1 MRSALRI
8 WGCLLLLA
16 CSLQPARAGCDWP
29 EWEQFKDHYI
39 SEEGRVIDPADGR
52 CITTSEGQSYGLF
65 FALVNDDRE
74 TFERLLQWT
83 EVQLARGDLTGFLP
97 AWQWGTR
104 SDGSLGVLDDNS
116 AADSDLWIAYSLL
129 EAGRLWQN
137 HSYQSIGTML
147 LRRIARE
154 EVARLPG
161 LGPVL
166 LPAPRGFTGEG
177 RWTLNPSY
185 LPPQLLARFAAMQ
198 GPWQEMRTLLPAL
211 LTATAPRGFAPDWID
226 WRQESGW
233 QVTEGKGSVGSYDGI
248 RVYLWLGMLSE
259 DDPAREAL
267 VRHFTPM
274 LAALTEPG
282 VAEPVDPQTGEVLH
296 EEDPARVAQVSHRNP
311 MLAALTEPG
320 VAEQMDTPTGEA
332 SREDDPAIAA
342 QVSHVKPM
350 PTTLTG
356 QGVPERVDTLTGEVL
371 SRGDHGFA
379 AALLPLASGLP
390 LAAQLPQQSLIQGD
404 GYYASVLTLFG
415 HGWAQGR
422 FRFAA
427 DGTLLPRWS
436 DECQRVR

>member
-52 CITTSEGQSYGLF
+52 RITTSEGQSYGLF

-116 AADSDLWIAYSLL
+116 AADSDLWIAYNLL

-166 LPAPRGFTGEG
+166 LPAPRGFSGEG

-185 LPPQLLARFAAMQ
+185 LPPQLLARFASMQ

-226 WRQESGW
+226 WRQASGW

-267 VRHFTPM
+267 VRHFHPM

-282 VAEPVDPQTGEVLH
+282 VAEPVDPQTGE
-296 EEDPARVAQVSHRNP
+296 
-311 MLAALTEPG
+311 ALTGQG
-320 VAEQMDTPTGEA
+320 VPERVDTPTGEA
-332 SREDDPAIAA
+332 
-342 QVSHVKPM
+342 
-350 PTTLTG
+350 LTG

-390 LAAQLPQQSLIQGD
+390 LAAQLQLPLIQGD

-436 DECQRVR
+436 DQCQRAR

>member
-1 MRSALRI
+1 MVNHQLFHLVTDVIPERSLSGSVAMGRPDSMTQRTPSDSLTAPGANWRGLGGWNLYFLGKLALL
-8 WGCLLLLA
+8 WGGYLNFHPLANLVFAAFLLF
-16 CSLQPARAGCDWP
+16 P
-29 EWEQFKDHYI
+29 
-39 SEEGRVIDPADGR
+39 
-52 CITTSEGQSYGLF
+52 
-65 FALVNDDRE
+65 
-74 TFERLLQWT
+74 
-83 EVQLARGDLTGFLP
+83 LP
-97 AWQWGTR
+97 ST
-104 SDGSLGVLDDNS
+104 
-116 AADSDLWIAYSLL
+116 
-129 EAGRLWQN
+129 
-137 HSYQSIGTML
+137 L
-147 LRRIARE
+147 LRR
-154 EVARLPG
+154 ARLLIALPTGVGLFYHDTWLPG
-161 LGPVL
+161 IESIMGQGKMVFSFTFDYFLELLGRFINGNMVGVAFVML
-166 LPAPRGFTGEG
+166 TG
-177 RWTLNPSY
+177 Y
-185 LPPQLLARFAAMQ
+185 LFLARFVSMQ

-226 WRQESGW
+226 WQQASGW

-267 VRHFTPM
+267 VRHFHPM
-274 LAALTEPG
+274 LAALTEPGVAEQVDTPPGEVLHEDDPARVAQVSHRNPALAVLTEPG
-282 VAEPVDPQTGEVLH
+282 VAEPVDPQTAAVLH
-296 EEDPARVAQVSHRNP
+296 
-311 MLAALTEPG
+311 
-320 VAEQMDTPTGEA
+320 
-332 SREDDPAIAA
+332 EDDPARDS

-390 LAAQLPQQSLIQGD
+390 LAAQLPQQPLIQGD

-436 DECQRVR
+436 DECQPVR

>member
-8 WGCLLLLA
+8 WGCLLLWA

-52 CITTSEGQSYGLF
+52 RITTSEGQSYGLF

-104 SDGSLGVLDDNS
+104 NDGSLGVLDDNS

-166 LPAPRGFTGEG
+166 LPAPRGFSGEG

-185 LPPQLLARFAAMQ
+185 LPPQLLARFASMQ

-226 WRQESGW
+226 WRQASGW

-267 VRHFTPM
+267 VRHFHPM

-282 VAEPVDPQTGEVLH
+282 VAESV
-296 EEDPARVAQVSHRNP
+296 
-311 MLAALTEPG
+311 
-320 VAEQMDTPTGEA
+320 DTPTGEA
-332 SREDDPAIAA
+332 
-342 QVSHVKPM
+342 
-350 PTTLTG
+350 LTG

-390 LAAQLPQQSLIQGD
+390 LAAQLPQQPLIQGD

-436 DECQRVR
+436 DQCQPVR

>member
-52 CITTSEGQSYGLF
+52 RITTSEGQSYGLF

-166 LPAPRGFTGEG
+166 LPAPRGFSGEG

-185 LPPQLLARFAAMQ
+185 LPPQLLARFASMQ

-226 WRQESGW
+226 WQQASGW

-259 DDPAREAL
+259 DDPAKEAL
-267 VRHFTPM
+267 VRHFHPM

-282 VAEPVDPQTGEVLH
+282 VAEPVDPQTGE
-296 EEDPARVAQVSHRNP
+296 
-311 MLAALTEPG
+311 ALTG
-320 VAEQMDTPTGEA
+320 
-332 SREDDPAIAA
+332 R
-342 QVSHVKPM
+342 
-350 PTTLTG
+350 
-356 QGVPERVDTLTGEVL
+356 GVPERVDTLTGDVL

-390 LAAQLPQQSLIQGD
+390 LAAQLPQQPLIQGD

-427 DGTLLPRWS
+427 DGTLLPRLS
-436 DECQRVR
+436 DQCQRAR

>member
-52 CITTSEGQSYGLF
+52 RITTSEGQSYGLF

-166 LPAPRGFTGEG
+166 LPAPRGFSGEG

-233 QVTEGKGSVGSYDGI
+233 QVTEAKGSVGSYDGI

-267 VRHFTPM
+267 VRHF
-274 LAALTEPG
+274 
-282 VAEPVDPQTGEVLH
+282 H
-296 EEDPARVAQVSHRNP
+296 P

-320 VAEQMDTPTGEA
+320 VAEQVDTPTGEA
-332 SREDDPAIAA
+332 
-342 QVSHVKPM
+342 
-350 PTTLTG
+350 LTG

-390 LAAQLPQQSLIQGD
+390 LAAQLPQQPLIQGD

-436 DECQRVR
+436 DQCQPAR

>member
-16 CSLQPARAGCDWP
+16 CSLQLAQAGCDWP

-52 CITTSEGQSYGLF
+52 RITTSEGQSYGLF

-166 LPAPRGFTGEG
+166 LPAPRGFSGEG

-185 LPPQLLARFAAMQ
+185 LPPQLLARFASMQ

-211 LTATAPRGFAPDWID
+211 LSATAPRGFAPDWID

-233 QVTEGKGSVGSYDGI
+233 QVTEAKGSVGSYDGI

-267 VRHFTPM
+267 VRHF
-274 LAALTEPG
+274 
-282 VAEPVDPQTGEVLH
+282 H
-296 EEDPARVAQVSHRNP
+296 P

-320 VAEQMDTPTGEA
+320 VAEQVDTPTGEA

-390 LAAQLPQQSLIQGD
+390 LAAQLPQQPLIQGD

-436 DECQRVR
+436 DQCQRVR

>member
-8 WGCLLLLA
+8 WGCLLLWA
-16 CSLQPARAGCDWP
+16 CSLLPARAGCDWP
-29 EWEQFKDHYI
+29 EWQQFKDHYI

-52 CITTSEGQSYGLF
+52 RITTSEGQSYGLF

-97 AWQWGTR
+97 AWQWGMR

-166 LPAPRGFTGEG
+166 LPAPRGFSGEG

-185 LPPQLLARFAAMQ
+185 LPPQLLARFASMQ
-198 GPWQEMRTLLPAL
+198 GPWQEMRALLPAL
-211 LTATAPRGFAPDWID
+211 LTASSPRGFAPDWID
-226 WRQESGW
+226 WQQASGW

-267 VRHFTPM
+267 VRHFHPM
-274 LAALTEPG
+274 LAALTEQG

-296 EEDPARVAQVSHRNP
+296 EDDPATDRQVSHRNP
-311 MLAALTEPG
+311 TLTE
-320 VAEQMDTPTGEA
+320 
-332 SREDDPAIAA
+332 
-342 QVSHVKPM
+342 
-350 PTTLTG
+350 

-371 SRGDHGFA
+371 SWGEHGFA
-379 AALLPLASGLP
+379 AALLPLVSGLP
-390 LAAQLPQQSLIQGD
+390 LAAQLPQQPLIQGD

-436 DECQRVR
+436 DQCQPVR

>member
-8 WGCLLLLA
+8 WGCLLLWA
-16 CSLQPARAGCDWP
+16 CSLLPARAGCDWP
-29 EWEQFKDHYI
+29 EWQQFKDHYI

-52 CITTSEGQSYGLF
+52 RITTSEGQSYGLF

-104 SDGSLGVLDDNS
+104 SDGSVGVLDDNS

-166 LPAPRGFTGEG
+166 LPAPRGFSGEG

-198 GPWQEMRTLLPAL
+198 GPWQEMRALLPAL

-226 WRQESGW
+226 WQQASGW
-233 QVTEGKGSVGSYDGI
+233 QVTEAKGSVGSYDGI

-267 VRHFTPM
+267 VRHFHPM
-274 LAALTEPG
+274 LAALTEQG
-282 VAEPVDPQTGEVLH
+282 VAESVDPLTGAVLH
-296 EEDPARVAQVSHRNP
+296 EDNPATDTQVSHRNP
-311 MLAALTEPG
+311 TLTE
-320 VAEQMDTPTGEA
+320 
-332 SREDDPAIAA
+332 
-342 QVSHVKPM
+342 
-350 PTTLTG
+350 
-356 QGVPERVDTLTGEVL
+356 QGVPERVDTLTGQVL

-390 LAAQLPQQSLIQGD
+390 LAEQLPQQPLIQDD

-436 DECQRVR
+436 DQCQPAR

>member
-16 CSLQPARAGCDWP
+16 CSLQLAQAGCDWP

-52 CITTSEGQSYGLF
+52 RITTSEGQSYGLF

-166 LPAPRGFTGEG
+166 LPAPRGFSGEG

-185 LPPQLLARFAAMQ
+185 LPPQLLARFASMQ

-226 WRQESGW
+226 WQQASGW

-259 DDPAREAL
+259 DDPAKEAL
-267 VRHFTPM
+267 VRHFHPM

-282 VAEPVDPQTGEVLH
+282 VPEPVDPQTG
-296 EEDPARVAQVSHRNP
+296 
-311 MLAALTEPG
+311 G
-320 VAEQMDTPTGEA
+320 VA
-332 SREDDPAIAA
+332 
-342 QVSHVKPM
+342 
-350 PTTLTG
+350 
-356 QGVPERVDTLTGEVL
+356 
-371 SRGDHGFA
+371 
-379 AALLPLASGLP
+379 
-390 LAAQLPQQSLIQGD
+390 
-404 GYYASVLTLFG
+404 
-415 HGWAQGR
+415 
-422 FRFAA
+422 
-427 DGTLLPRWS
+427 
-436 DECQRVR
+436 

>member
-8 WGCLLLLA
+8 WGCLLLWA

-29 EWEQFKDHYI
+29 EWEQFKHHYI

-52 CITTSEGQSYGLF
+52 RITTSEGQSYGLF

-74 TFERLLQWT
+74 TFEQLLQWT

-166 LPAPRGFTGEG
+166 LPAPRGFSGEG

-185 LPPQLLARFAAMQ
+185 LPPQLLARFASMQ
-198 GPWQEMRTLLPAL
+198 GPWQEMRALLPAL

-226 WRQESGW
+226 WQQASGW

-267 VRHFTPM
+267 VRHFHPM
-274 LAALTEPG
+274 LAALTKQG
-282 VAEPVDPQTGEVLH
+282 VAEPVDPQTDEVLH
-296 EEDPARVAQVSHRNP
+296 EEDPAREALVSHRNP
-311 MLAALTEPG
+311 TLTE
-320 VAEQMDTPTGEA
+320 
-332 SREDDPAIAA
+332 
-342 QVSHVKPM
+342 
-350 PTTLTG
+350 
-356 QGVPERVDTLTGEVL
+356 QGVPERVDTQTGEVL

-390 LAAQLPQQSLIQGD
+390 LAEQLPQQPLIQGD

-436 DECQRVR
+436 DQCQPAR

>member
-8 WGCLLLLA
+8 WGCLLLWA
-16 CSLQPARAGCDWP
+16 CSLLPALAGCDWP

-52 CITTSEGQSYGLF
+52 RITTSEGQSYGLF

-83 EVQLARGDLTGFLP
+83 EAQLARGDLTGFLP

-166 LPAPRGFTGEG
+166 LPAPRGFSGEG

-185 LPPQLLARFAAMQ
+185 LPPQLLARFASMQ

-226 WRQESGW
+226 WQQASGW

-259 DDPAREAL
+259 GDPAREAL
-267 VRHFTPM
+267 VRHFHPM
-274 LAALTEPG
+274 LAALTGQG
-282 VAEPVDPQTGEVLH
+282 VAEPVDPHTGEASR
-296 EEDPARVAQVSHRNP
+296 EDNPARAALVSHRNP
-311 MLAALTEPG
+311 MLAALTEQG
-320 VAEQMDTPTGEA
+320 AAEPLDPQTGEVL
-332 SREDDPAIAA
+332 REDDPARDARVHHLNPMLAA
-342 QVSHVKPM
+342 
-350 PTTLTG
+350 LTV
-356 QGVPERVDTLTGEVL
+356 GVPERVDTQTGEVL

-390 LAAQLPQQSLIQGD
+390 LAAQLPQQPLIQGD

-436 DECQRVR
+436 DQCQPAP